1 MYFHSSFQLNGRS
14 FTSSS
19 EVLDFSK
26 NISREVHDFLGDWFN
41 DNEFVIVNTSGSTG
55 KPKPVELKKE
65 FMINS
70 AKATGEFF
78 QLHENTTALLCMSVD
93 YIAGKMMLVR
103 AMVLGWQIDI
113 VEPVANPL
121 LTIKKEYDFSA
132 MVPMQLQASLNQL
145 YKVKKLIV
153 GGGVVSND
161 LKKEV
166 EASSTEIFATYGMTE
181 TITHI
186 AVKRL
191 NQEVKENSLYNSLPN
206 VTLDI
211 DDRGCL
217 VVHAPLVSNELVI
230 TNDIVELH
238 SKTSFKWMGRFDNI
252 INSGGVKLNP
262 ETIEEKLS
270 NIIEGRF
277 FVTGISDVVLGEK
290 LVLVLEGNKTK
301 AELSDINKQLESFE
315 SLGKYEKPKEI
326 FVIPEF
332 VETETK
338 KIQRAKTLDLIL

>member
-19 EVLDFSK
+19 DILDFSK

-41 DNEFVIVNTSGSTG
+41 NNEFVVVKTSGSTG
-55 KPKPVELKKE
+55 KPKPIKLKKE

-78 QLHENTTALLCMSVD
+78 QLHENTTALLCMSVV

-103 AMVLGWQIDI
+103 AMVLGWNIDI
-113 VEPVANPL
+113 VKPVTNPL
-121 LTIKKEYDFSA
+121 LAVRKNYDFSA
-132 MVPMQLQASLNQL
+132 MVPMQLQASLKEL
-145 YKVKKLIV
+145 KKVKTLIV

-161 LKKEV
+161 LKKEI
-166 EASSTEIFATYGMTE
+166 EHSTTEIFATYGMTE

-191 NQEVKENSLYNSLPN
+191 NHEEKEYSLYNTLPN
-206 VTLDI
+206 VTLEKDR
-211 DDRGCL
+211 RGCL
-217 VVHAPLVSNELVI
+217 VIHAPLVSDELVI

-238 SKTSFKWMGRFDNI
+238 SKTSFTWMGRFDNI

-277 FVTGISDVVLGEK
+277 FVAGISDTILGEK
-290 LVLVLEGNKTK
+290 LVLVLEGDKTT
-301 AELSDINKQLESFE
+301 AELSDINKELESLE

-326 FVIPEF
+326 FIVPAFI
-332 VETETK
+332 ETETK
-338 KIQRAKTLDLIL
+338 KIQRAKTLDLVL